1 MKHILV
7 LVLWLGLGGFA
18 HAGQGLDALSK
29 FLEGLE
35 SLQAGFTQS
44 VLDTEQNRAGT
55 YEGVLFLQRPGRFRW
70 EYLSPYKQSI
80 IADGD
85 DVWVVDEDLEQITKQ
100 SEEKAL
106 RGTPALLLI
115 YDQPIDTHFEAVE
128 IGQHLGMAWVELI
141 PKDPEGQFER
151 IQMAFADG
159 QLDRMEMRD
168 RYGQI
173 SRFNFYKLQR
183 NPELDPEL
191 FVYEV
196 PEGSDLFVQ

>member
-1 MKHILV
+1 MKHILA
-7 LVLWLGLGGFA
+7 LLLGLGLSGLA
-18 HAGQGLDALSK
+18 QAGQGLDSLK
-29 FLEGLE
+29 HFLDGLQG
-35 SLQAGFTQS
+35 LQAGFTQS
-44 VLDTEQNRAGT
+44 VLDTEQNLAGS
-55 YEGVLFLQRPGRFRW
+55 YAGMLYLQRPGRFRW
-70 EYLSPYKQSI
+70 DYLSPYKQSI

-100 SEEKAL
+100 SEENAL

-128 IGQHLGMAWVELI
+128 IGKHQGMDWVELI
-141 PKDPEGQFER
+141 PKDPEGKFER

-173 SRFNFYKLQR
+173 SRFRFHDLQR
-183 NPELDPEL
+183 NPKLDPGL

>member
-1 MKHILV
+1 MKHILA
-7 LVLWLGLGGFA
+7 LVLWLGLAGLA
-18 HAGQGLDALSK
+18 QAGQGLDSLNK
-29 FLEGLE
+29 FLDGLQ
-35 SLQAGFTQS
+35 SLRADFSQS
-44 VLDTEQNRAGT
+44 VLDTEQALAGN
-55 YEGVLFLQRPGRFRW
+55 YEGRLYLQRPGRFRW
-70 EYLSPYKQSI
+70 DYLRPYRQII

-85 DVWVVDEDLEQITKQ
+85 DVWVVDEDLEQITRQ
-100 SEEKAL
+100 SEERAL
-106 RGTPALLLI
+106 RGTPALLLV

-128 IGQHLGMAWVELI
+128 LGRHQGMDWVELI
-141 PKDPEGQFER
+141 PKDPEGQFDR

-173 SRFNFYKLQR
+173 SRFRFSNLLR
-183 NPELDPEL
+183 NPTLDPSL

>member
-1 MKHILV
+1 MKHILA
-7 LVLWLGLGGFA
+7 LVLWLGLGGLA
-18 HAGQGLDALSK
+18 HAGQGLDALK
-29 FLEGLE
+29 NFLDGLQ

-44 VLDTEQNRAGT
+44 VLDTEQNLAGT
-55 YEGVLFLQRPGRFRW
+55 YQGTLFLQRPGRFRW

-85 DVWVVDEDLEQITKQ
+85 DVWVVDEDLEQITRQ
-100 SEEKAL
+100 SEERAL
-106 RGTPALLLI
+106 RGTPALLLV
-115 YDQPIDTHFEAVE
+115 YDAPIDTHFEAVE
-128 IGQHLGMAWVELI
+128 IGEHQGMDWVELI
-141 PKDPEGQFER
+141 PKDAEGNFER

-173 SRFNFYKLQR
+173 SRFHFHDLQR
-183 NPELDPEL
+183 NPKLDPKL